1 MKTSEQLLS
10 LVEQA
15 LNGIDYPNVPQ
26 GLYEPISY
34 TLQGGG
40 KRIRPVLALMC
51 YNAFCEDVEKVLPAA
66 LGIEI
71 YHNHTLLHD
80 DLMDHAE
87 VRRSRPTVHVKWD
100 ANTAILSGDTML
112 IMACHFMQQTD
123 AVRKGEMMDLFIRTM
138 DEICQGQQYDM
149 NFENRSD
156 VTETEYIEMIRL
168 KTSVLL
174 GCAAKMGA
182 LCANVSASDAQ
193 ALYDFAM
200 NVGLAFQLRDD
211 YLDVYGDPAVFGKAI
226 GGDIRCGKKTF
237 LLIRALSKM
246 DAEGQAK
253 LLKTLHDTDLDPEVK
268 VSTVRATYDQLS
280 IQQECREAI
289 DAFYNKAR
297 VHLEQTS
304 LNAEAKDYLWQFAQ
318 TLLNRQK

>member
-40 KRIRPVLALMC
+40 KRIRPVLTLMC

-112 IMACHFMQQTD
+112 IMACRFMQQTD

-182 LCANVSASDAQ
+182 LCANASASDAQ

-246 DAEGQAK
+246 DAEGQAE

-268 VSTVRATYDQLS
+268 VSTVRATYDRLS

>member
-15 LNGIDYPNVPQ
+15 LNGIVYPNVPQ

-112 IMACHFMQQTD
+112 IMACRFMQQTD

-182 LCANVSASDAQ
+182 LCANASASDAQ

-246 DAEGQAK
+246 DAEGQAE

-268 VSTVRATYDQLS
+268 VSTVRATYDRLS

-304 LNAEAKDYLWQFAQ
+304 LNAEARDYLWQFAQ

>member
-51 YNAFCEDVEKVLPAA
+51 YNAFYEDVEKVLPAA

-112 IMACHFMQQTD
+112 IMACRFMQQTD

-182 LCANVSASDAQ
+182 LCANASASDAQ

-246 DAEGQAK
+246 DAEGQAE
-253 LLKTLHDTDLDPEVK
+253 LLKTLHDTNLDPEVK
-268 VSTVRATYDQLS
+268 VSTVRATYDRLS

-304 LNAEAKDYLWQFAQ
+304 LNAEARDYLWQFAQ

>member
-1 MKTSEQLLS
+1 MKTSEQILS

-15 LNGIDYPNVPQ
+15 LNGIEYPNVPQ

-182 LCANVSASDAQ
+182 LCANASASDAQ

-246 DAEGQAK
+246 DAEGQAE

-268 VSTVRATYDQLS
+268 VSTVRATYDRLS

>member
-15 LNGIDYPNVPQ
+15 LNGIEYPNVPQ

-51 YNAFCEDVEKVLPAA
+51 YNAFCEDVEKVIPAA

-112 IMACHFMQQTD
+112 IMACRFMQQTD

-182 LCANVSASDAQ
+182 LCANASASDAQ

-246 DAEGQAK
+246 DAEGQAE
-253 LLKTLHDTDLDPEVK
+253 LLKTLHDTNLDPEVK
-268 VSTVRATYDQLS
+268 VSTVRATYDRLS

>member
-15 LNGIDYPNVPQ
+15 LNGIEYPNVPQ

-182 LCANVSASDAQ
+182 LCANASASDAQ

-246 DAEGQAK
+246 DAEGQAE

-268 VSTVRATYDQLS
+268 VSTVRATYDRLS

>member
-1 MKTSEQLLS
+1 MKTSELLLS

-15 LNGIDYPNVPQ
+15 LNGIEYPNVPQ

-112 IMACHFMQQTD
+112 IMACRFMQQTD

-182 LCANVSASDAQ
+182 LCANASASDAQ

-246 DAEGQAK
+246 DAEGQAE

-268 VSTVRATYDQLS
+268 VSTVRATYDRLS

>member
-15 LNGIDYPNVPQ
+15 LNGIEYPNVPQ

-182 LCANVSASDAQ
+182 LCANASASDAQ

-246 DAEGQAK
+246 DAEGQAE

-268 VSTVRATYDQLS
+268 VSTVRATYDRLS

-304 LNAEAKDYLWQFAQ
+304 LNAEARDYLWQFAQ

>member
-138 DEICQGQQYDM
+138 DDICQGQQYDM

-182 LCANVSASDAQ
+182 LCANASASDAQ

-246 DAEGQAK
+246 NAEGQAE

-268 VSTVRATYDQLS
+268 VSTVRATYDRLS

>member
-15 LNGIDYPNVPQ
+15 LNGIEYPNVPQ

-182 LCANVSASDAQ
+182 LCANASASDSQ

-246 DAEGQAK
+246 DAEGQAE

-289 DAFYNKAR
+289 DAFYNNAR

>member
-182 LCANVSASDAQ
+182 LCANASASDAQ

-246 DAEGQAK
+246 DAEGQAE

-268 VSTVRATYDQLS
+268 VSTVRTTYDRLS
-280 IQQECREAI
+280 IQQECRKAI

-297 VHLEQTS
+297 VYLEQTS

-318 TLLNRQK
+318 TLLNRQ

>member
-10 LVEQA
+10 LIEQA
-15 LNGIDYPNVPQ
+15 LNGIEYPNVPQ

-112 IMACHFMQQTD
+112 IMACRFMQQTV

-182 LCANVSASDAQ
+182 LCANASASDAQ

-246 DAEGQAK
+246 DAEGQAE

-268 VSTVRATYDQLS
+268 VSTVRATYDRLS

-297 VHLEQTS
+297 VHLEQTC

>member
-1 MKTSEQLLS
+1 MKTSELLLS

-15 LNGIDYPNVPQ
+15 LNGIEYPNVPQ

-112 IMACHFMQQTD
+112 IMACRFMQQTD

-182 LCANVSASDAQ
+182 LCANASASDAQ

-246 DAEGQAK
+246 DAEGQAE

-268 VSTVRATYDQLS
+268 VSTVRATYDRLS

-304 LNAEAKDYLWQFAQ
+304 LNAEARDYLWQFAQ

>member
-1 MKTSEQLLS
+1 
-10 LVEQA
+10 
-15 LNGIDYPNVPQ
+15 
-26 GLYEPISY
+26 
-34 TLQGGG
+34 
-40 KRIRPVLALMC
+40 MC

-112 IMACHFMQQTD
+112 IMACRFMQQTD

-182 LCANVSASDAQ
+182 LCANASASDAQ

-246 DAEGQAK
+246 DAEGQAE

-268 VSTVRATYDQLS
+268 VSTVRATYDRLS

-304 LNAEAKDYLWQFAQ
+304 LNAEARDYLWQFAQ

>member
-15 LNGIDYPNVPQ
+15 LNGIEYHNVPQ

-112 IMACHFMQQTD
+112 IMACRFMQQTD
-123 AVRKGEMMDLFIRTM
+123 AVRKSEMMDLFIRTM

-149 NFENRSD
+149 NFENRAD

-182 LCANVSASDAQ
+182 LCANASASDAQ

-211 YLDVYGDPAVFGKAI
+211 YLDVYGDPEVFGKAI

-246 DAEGQAK
+246 DTEGQAE

-268 VSTVRATYDQLS
+268 VSTVRATYDRLS

-304 LNAEAKDYLWQFAQ
+304 LNAEARDYLWQFAQ

>member
-112 IMACHFMQQTD
+112 IMACRFMQQTD

-182 LCANVSASDAQ
+182 LCANASASDAQ

-246 DAEGQAK
+246 DAEGQAE

-268 VSTVRATYDQLS
+268 VSTVRTTYDRLS
-280 IQQECREAI
+280 IQQECRKAI

>member
-1 MKTSEQLLS
+1 
-10 LVEQA
+10 
-15 LNGIDYPNVPQ
+15 
-26 GLYEPISY
+26 
-34 TLQGGG
+34 
-40 KRIRPVLALMC
+40 
-51 YNAFCEDVEKVLPAA
+51 
-66 LGIEI
+66 
-71 YHNHTLLHD
+71 
-80 DLMDHAE
+80 
-87 VRRSRPTVHVKWD
+87 
-100 ANTAILSGDTML
+100 ML
-112 IMACHFMQQTD
+112 IMACRFMQQTD

-182 LCANVSASDAQ
+182 LCANASASDAQ

-246 DAEGQAK
+246 DAEGQAE

-268 VSTVRATYDQLS
+268 VSTVRATYDRLS

>member
-15 LNGIDYPNVPQ
+15 LNGIEYPNVPQ

-112 IMACHFMQQTD
+112 IMACRFMQQTD

-182 LCANVSASDAQ
+182 LCANASASDAQ

-246 DAEGQAK
+246 DAEGQAE

-268 VSTVRATYDQLS
+268 VSTVRATYDRLS

-304 LNAEAKDYLWQFAQ
+304 LNAEARDYLWQFAQ

>member
-10 LVEQA
+10 LIEQA
-15 LNGIDYPNVPQ
+15 LNGIEYPNVPQ

-138 DEICQGQQYDM
+138 DDICQGQQYDM

-182 LCANVSASDAQ
+182 LCANASASDAQ

-246 DAEGQAK
+246 DAEGQAE

-268 VSTVRATYDQLS
+268 VSTVRTTYDRLS

>member
-15 LNGIDYPNVPQ
+15 LNGIEYPNVPQ

-112 IMACHFMQQTD
+112 IMACRFMQQTD

-182 LCANVSASDAQ
+182 LCANASASDAQ

-246 DAEGQAK
+246 DAEGQAE

-268 VSTVRATYDQLS
+268 VSTVRTTYDRLS
-280 IQQECREAI
+280 IQQECRKAI

-297 VHLEQTS
+297 VYLEQTS

>member
-15 LNGIDYPNVPQ
+15 LNGIEYPNVPQ

-112 IMACHFMQQTD
+112 IMACRFMQQTD

-182 LCANVSASDAQ
+182 LCANASASDAQ

-246 DAEGQAK
+246 DAEGQAE

-268 VSTVRATYDQLS
+268 VSTVRTTYDRLS
-280 IQQECREAI
+280 IQQECRKAI

>member
-15 LNGIDYPNVPQ
+15 LNGIEYPNVPQ

-112 IMACHFMQQTD
+112 IMACRFMQQTD

-182 LCANVSASDAQ
+182 LCANASASDAQ

-246 DAEGQAK
+246 DAEGQAE
-253 LLKTLHDTDLDPEVK
+253 LLKTLHGTDLDPEVK
-268 VSTVRATYDQLS
+268 VSTVRATYDRLS

>member
-1 MKTSEQLLS
+1 MKSPEQLLS
-10 LVEQA
+10 LVETTLQN
-15 LNGIDYPNVPQ
+15 LSYPAVPQ

-51 YNAFCEDVEKVLPAA
+51 YHVFREDVTQALPAA
-66 LGIEI
+66 LAIEI

-80 DLMDHAE
+80 DLMDNAE
-87 VRRSRPTVHVKWD
+87 VRRSRPTVHIKWD

-112 IMACHFMQQTD
+112 IMACRFMQQTD
-123 AVRKGEMMDLFIRTM
+123 AVRKSEMTDLFIRTM

-149 NFENRSD
+149 NFESRND
-156 VTETEYIEMIRL
+156 VTEQEYIEMIRL

-174 GCAAKMGA
+174 GCSAKMGA
-182 LCANVSASDAQ
+182 LCADASETDAQ
-193 ALYDFAM
+193 ALYDFAV

-246 DAEGQAK
+246 DAKGKAQ
-253 LLKTLHDTDLDPEVK
+253 LLHTLHNPDLDPQEK
-268 VSTVRATYDQLS
+268 VNNVRTVYDQLQ
-280 IQQECREAI
+280 IDNDCQQTIEN
-289 DAFYNKAR
+289 FYNKAKK
-297 VHLEQTS
+297 HLEQTS
-304 LNAEAKDYLWQFAQ
+304 LGAETKDYLWQFAQ
-318 TLLNRQK
+318 TLLNREK

>member
-15 LNGIDYPNVPQ
+15 LNGIEYPNVPQ

-112 IMACHFMQQTD
+112 IMACRYMQQTD

-182 LCANVSASDAQ
+182 LCANAYASDAQ

-246 DAEGQAK
+246 DAEGQAE

-268 VSTVRATYDQLS
+268 VSTVRATYDRLS

>member
-10 LVEQA
+10 LIEQA
-15 LNGIDYPNVPQ
+15 LNGIEYPNVPQ

-112 IMACHFMQQTD
+112 IMACRFMQKTD

-182 LCANVSASDAQ
+182 LCANASASDAQ

-246 DAEGQAK
+246 DAEGQAE

-268 VSTVRATYDQLS
+268 VSTVRATYDRLS

-297 VHLEQTS
+297 AHLEQTS

>member
-112 IMACHFMQQTD
+112 IMACRFMQKTD

-182 LCANVSASDAQ
+182 LCANASASDAQ

-246 DAEGQAK
+246 DAESQAE

-268 VSTVRATYDQLS
+268 VSTVRATYNRLS

>member
-1 MKTSEQLLS
+1 
-10 LVEQA
+10 
-15 LNGIDYPNVPQ
+15 
-26 GLYEPISY
+26 
-34 TLQGGG
+34 
-40 KRIRPVLALMC
+40 
-51 YNAFCEDVEKVLPAA
+51 
-66 LGIEI
+66 
-71 YHNHTLLHD
+71 
-80 DLMDHAE
+80 
-87 VRRSRPTVHVKWD
+87 
-100 ANTAILSGDTML
+100 
-112 IMACHFMQQTD
+112 
-123 AVRKGEMMDLFIRTM
+123 
-138 DEICQGQQYDM
+138 
-149 NFENRSD
+149 
-156 VTETEYIEMIRL
+156 
-168 KTSVLL
+168 
-174 GCAAKMGA
+174 MGA
-182 LCANVSASDAQ
+182 LCANASASDAQ

-246 DAEGQAK
+246 DAEGQAE

-268 VSTVRATYDQLS
+268 VSTVRATYDRLS

>member
-112 IMACHFMQQTD
+112 IMACRFMQQTD

-182 LCANVSASDAQ
+182 LCANASASDAQ

-246 DAEGQAK
+246 DAEGQAE

-268 VSTVRATYDQLS
+268 VSTVRATYDRLS

-297 VHLEQTS
+297 VYLEQTS

>member
-182 LCANVSASDAQ
+182 LCANASASDAQ

-246 DAEGQAK
+246 DAEGQAE

-268 VSTVRATYDQLS
+268 VSTVRATYDRLS

-304 LNAEAKDYLWQFAQ
+304 LNAEARDYLWQFAQ

>member
-15 LNGIDYPNVPQ
+15 LNGIEYPNVPQ

-156 VTETEYIEMIRL
+156 VTDTEYIEMIRL

-182 LCANVSASDAQ
+182 LCANASASDAQ

-246 DAEGQAK
+246 DAEGQAE

>member
-15 LNGIDYPNVPQ
+15 LNGIEYPNVPQ

-112 IMACHFMQQTD
+112 IMACRFMQQTD

-182 LCANVSASDAQ
+182 LCANASASDAQ

-246 DAEGQAK
+246 DAEGQAE

-268 VSTVRATYDQLS
+268 VSTVRATYDRLS

>member
-1 MKTSEQLLS
+1 MKTPEQLLS
-10 LVEQA
+10 IVEKTLGEIA
-15 LNGIDYPNVPQ
+15 YPVVPP

-51 YNAFCEDVEKVLPAA
+51 YNAFCQDVEKVLPAA
-66 LGIEI
+66 LAIEI

-112 IMACHFMQQTD
+112 IMACRFMQQTD
-123 AVRKGEMMDLFIRTM
+123 AVRKSEMMDLFIRTM

-149 NFENRSD
+149 NFENRAD

-182 LCANVSASDAQ
+182 LCANASETDAQ

-211 YLDVYGDPAVFGKAI
+211 YLDVYGDPEVFGKAI

-237 LLIRALSKM
+237 LLIRALGKM
-246 DAEGQAK
+246 NEEGRARMLQ
-253 LLKTLHDTDLDPEVK
+253 TLHNANLDPDEK
-268 VSTVRATYDQLS
+268 VNAIRAIYDELS
-280 IQQECREAI
+280 IDKECQEAI
-289 DAFYNKAR
+289 EAFYNKAKEN
-297 VHLEQTS
+297 LEQTS
-304 LNAEAKDYLWQFAQ
+304 LSAEAKDYLWSFAQ

>member
-15 LNGIDYPNVPQ
+15 LNGIEYPNVPQ

-112 IMACHFMQQTD
+112 IMACRFMQQTD

-138 DEICQGQQYDM
+138 NEICQGQQYDM

-182 LCANVSASDAQ
+182 LCANASASDAQ

-246 DAEGQAK
+246 DAEGQAE

-268 VSTVRATYDQLS
+268 VSTVRATYDRLS

-304 LNAEAKDYLWQFAQ
+304 LNAEARDYLWQFAQ

>member
-10 LVEQA
+10 LIEQA
-15 LNGIDYPNVPQ
+15 LNGIEYPNVPQ

-112 IMACHFMQQTD
+112 IMACRFMQQTV

-182 LCANVSASDAQ
+182 LCANASASDAQ

-246 DAEGQAK
+246 DAEGQAE

-268 VSTVRATYDQLS
+268 VSTVRATYDRLS

-304 LNAEAKDYLWQFAQ
+304 LNAEARDYLWQFAQ